1 MVMSEFMSATVLSL
15 GGDRMADWSFE
26 SAIIC
31 SDSAFMDATIFPWV
45 HASATSNAVS

>member
-15 GGDRMADWSFE
+15 GGDIMADWSFE

-31 SDSAFMDATIFPWV
+31 ADSAFMDATIFPWV
-45 HASATSNAVS
+45 HASATSNKVS